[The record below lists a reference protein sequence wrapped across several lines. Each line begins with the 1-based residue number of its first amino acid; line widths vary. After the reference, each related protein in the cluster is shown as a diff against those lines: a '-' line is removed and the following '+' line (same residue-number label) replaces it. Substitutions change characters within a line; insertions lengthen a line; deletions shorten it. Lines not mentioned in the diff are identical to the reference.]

1 MNDEF
6 GHPFGDDVL
15 KEVARRLLSSLRPY
29 DTVGR
34 YGGEEFLIVL
44 PGCDLAA
51 GLARADEIRM
61 TIGSAPIRTSRK
73 ERIVTV
79 SMGVAVSHS
88 GDLDLE
94 RLLNQADIAL
104 YEAKRKG
111 RNRVEPAADDISLNR
126 KRRANEGI
134 QVV

>member
-1 MNDEF
+1 M
-6 GHPFGDDVL
+6 
-15 KEVARRLLSSLRPY
+15 
-29 DTVGR
+29 
-34 YGGEEFLIVL
+34 IVL

-79 SMGVAVSHS
+79 SMGIAVSHS